1 MLKKNFTCYVLL
13 LLMLFIFYIP
23 WISAA
28 PVYKS
33 KDAEGNITYSSEPPP
48 QAQQVEEVA
57 VPKSP
62 PGSAD
67 SSGSSV
73 DEIKQKANALEQENA
88 VREKEIQKL
97 KQQQKP
103 KEIVTE
109 DPPVQTKRPII
120 QNRPIAKPPGSGTPP
135 VAKPLPNRAK

>member
-1 MLKKNFTCYVLL
+1 MLKKQFTCHVLL
-13 LLMLFIFYIP
+13 ILALFIFYIP
-23 WISAA
+23 WICAA

-57 VPKSP
+57 VPKNP
-62 PGSAD
+62 PSSAE
-67 SSGSSV
+67 SAGSSV
-73 DEIKQKANALEQENA
+73 DEIRQKANALEQENA
-88 VREKEIQKL
+88 AREKEIQKQ

-103 KEIVTE
+103 TGIVTE
-109 DPPVQTKRPII
+109 EPPVQTKRPII
-120 QNRPIAKPPGSGTPP
+120 QNRPIGKPPGSGTPP